1 MRSLLTSIITVL
13 TITGLQA
20 QTPSQLTTPKLVV
33 GLTVDQLRT
42 DYIEAFS
49 SLYGEKGFKRLWKDG
64 RVYRNA
70 EFGFSN
76 PDRASSVAALYTGT
90 VPTVNGI
97 TGEDWLDISTL
108 RIKNCVDD
116 RNFMGNYTTETTSA
130 SQLMVSTVADELK
143 VATQGKGLVYS
154 IAPYREAAIFGAGH
168 AGNGAFWLNDDTG
181 KWCGSTYYNDF
192 PWFVS
197 QYNDR
202 KAIDFRISGMV
213 WTPTRPVADYKYLT
227 SQFAQETFSYNFDE
241 AKKSK
246 FRKLKTSPFINE
258 EINNFLL
265 DILANSTM
273 GQDETPDLLSLTYYA
288 GNYDHKSAKECAL
301 EMQDTYVRLDKSIGE
316 LLDIIDK
323 KVGLN
328 NVLFCINSTGY
339 VDAEGPEL
347 ERYRIPGGEF
357 YLDRCAALLNM
368 YLMAV
373 YGEGRYI
380 EAHND
385 LQLYLN
391 HKLIEKKQLNLND
404 VLAKA
409 SDFLIQFSGV
419 KEVYSSYRL
428 LQGAWTPELQKM
440 RNSYNRNR
448 SGDLTLEILPGW
460 TVVNSDSP
468 SESKV
473 VRKAYVPS
481 PLIFLGGNVKPEI
494 INTPVNIDCFAPTI
508 ARSMRIRAPNGCSS
522 APLANILR

>member
-1 MRSLLTSIITVL
+1 MKGLLTSIITVL
-13 TITGLQA
+13 TFTGLQA
-20 QTPSQLTTPKLVV
+20 QPQSTTPKLVV

-49 SLYGEKGFKRLWKDG
+49 ALYGEKGFKRLWKDG

-70 EFGFSN
+70 EFNFSN
-76 PDRASSVAALYTGT
+76 PDKASSVASIYTGT

-97 TGEDWLDISTL
+97 TGESWLDVSTL
-108 RIKNCVDD
+108 RVKNCVDD
-116 RNFMGNYTTETTSA
+116 RNFMGNYTQETTSA
-130 SQLMVSTVADELK
+130 SQIMVSTIADELK
-143 VATQGKGLVYS
+143 VATNGKGLVYAIS
-154 IAPYREAAIFGAGH
+154 PYRESAIFGAGH

-181 KWCGSTYYNDF
+181 KWCGTTYYNDF
-192 PWFVS
+192 PWFIS

-213 WTPTRPVADYKYLT
+213 WTPSRLITDYKYLP
-227 SQFAQETFSYNFDE
+227 SQSPLQTFSYSFDD
-241 AKKSK
+241 AKKNK
-246 FRKLKTSPFINE
+246 FRKLKASPFINE
-258 EINNFLL
+258 EINNLL
-265 DILANSTM
+265 QDVFANSTI
-273 GQDETPDLLSLTYYA
+273 GQDEAPDLLALTYYA
-288 GNYDHKSAKECAL
+288 GNYDHKSAREYPL
-301 EMQDTYVRLDKSIGE
+301 EIQDTYVRLDKCIGE
-316 LLDIIDK
+316 LLDLIDK

-339 VDAEGPEL
+339 VDAEGPAP

-373 YGEGRYI
+373 YGEGQYI

-391 HKLIEKKQLNLND
+391 HKLIEKKQLNIND
-404 VLAKA
+404 VLDKA

-419 KEVYSSYRL
+419 KEVYTSHRL
-428 LQGAWTPELQKM
+428 LLGAWAPEIQKK
-440 RNSYNRNR
+440 RNAYNRDR

-460 TVVNSDSP
+460 NVVNNDSP
-468 SESKV
+468 SENNV
-473 VRKAYVPS
+473 VRNIYIPS

-494 INTPVNIDCFAPTI
+494 INTPVNIDCFAPTV
-508 ARSMRIRAPNGCSS
+508 ARCMRIRAPNGCSS
-522 APLANILR
+522 APLANIFR